1 MMTRNADHGGFTLLE
16 VLVSLSLITLLLL
29 GLDAAQAEVLKQAR
43 VGENTDKA
51 HAMASA
57 YTAYQF
63 AHRPDTIESLPDV
76 WQAAVAA
83 SLPQGNATLGR
94 DELSPLVVA
103 FGGIVASQCSP
114 ASPGISGCIAIP
126 V

>member
-1 MMTRNADHGGFTLLE
+1 MKLSAAHRGFTLLE
-16 VLVSLSLITLLLL
+16 VLVSLGLITVLLL
-29 GLDAAQAEVLKQAR
+29 GLDAAQADVLKQAR

-51 HAMASA
+51 HVMVSA

-63 AHRPDTIESLPDV
+63 AHRPEAVESLPDV

-83 SLPQGNATLGR
+83 SLPQGNAALGH